1 MFSVMRRKNRIV
13 AAVLLLSLIG
23 SVAGCGA
30 SSAEKQVDMTEA
42 NSGGPEIAENGEYNV
57 PLQIP
62 SVLADQI
69 GYKTDSVKTVILHGK
84 KIPKTFSV
92 KELGTKEEKYTG
104 DVVKT
109 VYNNETEEYT
119 GIGYFTD
126 LKEEGNYYVSA
137 DIIGESYSFSISEDA
152 YANLFNEACKKYY
165 INRCGTSL
173 SEEYAGENAHSAC
186 HTTPAHMQEH
196 PETEVD
202 VTGGWHMDEQADR
215 DTTVGCKVAENLLLA
230 FEMNETAFTDEA
242 GIPESG
248 NEIPDILD
256 EVRYEIEWLM
266 KMQDAKTGGE
276 YGAALTDSSGG
287 GDVMTYPVMVTPVS
301 MEATINFASVLAKFS
316 YIYQKYDGGF
326 ATTCLKAAD
335 RAWSCYFNNQK
346 AQDNTAVF
354 KAAAELYRAT
364 GNKGYEAVLEDYFN
378 RENFGQIFNTD
389 DNIMIGSVT
398 YLSTSQTV
406 DVKRCEYLMKL
417 LMERSEDIAQKAG
430 QSAYL
435 VTKTSGEN
443 FSALLEDMRCLT
455 ITDHIIYNHEYTTII
470 ENHAHFLMGMNPGAV
485 NYVTDTTE
493 RTYVDDAG
501 VGILNDPQADALLV
515 FMLSVLEQNREE

>member
-152 YANLFNEACKKYY
+152 CVYLLPCAC
-165 INRCGTSL
+165 SV
-173 SEEYAGENAHSAC
+173 SA
-186 HTTPAHMQEH
+186 Q
-196 PETEVD
+196 
-202 VTGGWHMDEQADR
+202 
-215 DTTVGCKVAENLLLA
+215 
-230 FEMNETAFTDEA
+230 
-242 GIPESG
+242 
-248 NEIPDILD
+248 
-256 EVRYEIEWLM
+256 
-266 KMQDAKTGGE
+266 
-276 YGAALTDSSGG
+276 
-287 GDVMTYPVMVTPVS
+287 
-301 MEATINFASVLAKFS
+301 
-316 YIYQKYDGGF
+316 
-326 ATTCLKAAD
+326 
-335 RAWSCYFNNQK
+335 
-346 AQDNTAVF
+346 
-354 KAAAELYRAT
+354 
-364 GNKGYEAVLEDYFN
+364 
-378 RENFGQIFNTD
+378 
-389 DNIMIGSVT
+389 
-398 YLSTSQTV
+398 
-406 DVKRCEYLMKL
+406 
-417 LMERSEDIAQKAG
+417 
-430 QSAYL
+430 
-435 VTKTSGEN
+435 
-443 FSALLEDMRCLT
+443 
-455 ITDHIIYNHEYTTII
+455 
-470 ENHAHFLMGMNPGAV
+470 
-485 NYVTDTTE
+485 
-493 RTYVDDAG
+493 
-501 VGILNDPQADALLV
+501 
-515 FMLSVLEQNREE
+515 

>member
-1 MFSVMRRKNRIV
+1 MFSVMRRKNRIT
-13 AAVLLLSLIG
+13 AAVLILSIIG

-30 SSAEKQVDMTEA
+30 SSAEKQEDNTEKVQA
-42 NSGGPEIAENGEYNV
+42 GAEKETGAEYAVPE
-57 PLQIP
+57 QIP
-62 SVLADQI
+62 KALTDQI

-84 KIPKTFSV
+84 RLPKTFSI
-92 KELGTKEEKYTG
+92 KEIGTKEEKYTG

-109 VYNNETEEYT
+109 VYNNETEEFT

-126 LKEEGNYYVSA
+126 LKEDGDYYVSA
-137 DIIGESYSFSISEDA
+137 DIIGESYSFTISEDV
-152 YANLFNEACKKYY
+152 YADLFNEACKKYY

-186 HTTPAHMQEH
+186 HTTSAHMQEH
-196 PETEVD
+196 PETEID

-230 FEMNETAFTDEA
+230 YEINEASFTDDA

-248 NEIPDILD
+248 NGIPDILD
-256 EVRYEIEWLM
+256 EVRYEVEWLL

-276 YGAALTDSSGG
+276 YGAALTDSTGG
-287 GDVMTYPVMVTPVS
+287 GDVMTYPVSVTPVS

-316 YIYQKYDGGF
+316 YIYQKYDGEF
-326 ATTCLKAAD
+326 ATNCLRAAD
-335 RAWSCYFNNQK
+335 RAWSCFFYNQK

-364 GNKGYEAVLEDYFN
+364 GNAAYEAVLEDYYN
-378 RENFGQIFNTD
+378 RSDFSQIFNAD
-389 DNIMIGSVT
+389 ENILIGAVT
-398 YLSTSQTV
+398 YLSTSQKV
-406 DVKRCEYLMKL
+406 DVSRCESLMKL
-417 LMERSEDIAQKAG
+417 LMERAEGIAQKAG

-435 VTKTSGEN
+435 VTARGESD
-443 FSALLEDMRCLT
+443 FGRLLEDMRCLT

-470 ENHAHFLMGMNPGAV
+470 ENHAHFLMGANPKAV
-485 NYVTDTTE
+485 NYVSDETE
-493 RTYVDDAG
+493 RTYTDEAT
-501 VGILNDPQADALLV
+501 VGILNDPQADALSV
-515 FMLSVLEQNREE
+515 FMLSMLVC